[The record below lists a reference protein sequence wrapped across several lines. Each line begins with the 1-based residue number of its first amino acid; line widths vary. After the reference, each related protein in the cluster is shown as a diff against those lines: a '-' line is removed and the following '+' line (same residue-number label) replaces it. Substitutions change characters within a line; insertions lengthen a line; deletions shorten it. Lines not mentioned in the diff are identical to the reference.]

1 MRGHRNSQ
9 EMNRMK
15 KRVSSNKGKN
25 KNTTKLLIYF
35 VLFEM
40 MFTIV
45 SAPIIV
51 YYGPFSTLKKTVVGA
66 AMSTMSHQFIATLF
80 LSQKQIDEIRYG
92 TSNEASN
99 AETENLKQINLKNSD
114 STIEFVKVDGGNKF
128 TGLMLIIHDPKRVK
142 IGYSSKLGE
151 KGQKTS
157 QIAKANNGIAAIN
170 GGGFSDK
177 GQNSSA
183 LWTGTGAFPTGFIIS
198 GGKVVYPKTNV
209 DMNKEIPGVAAITKQ
224 GALIVGKHSI
234 QGLLDKGVQEGI
246 CFGPTLIINNVAQ
259 KLSDVD
265 GRAIDSQGTDPRTA
279 IGQRA
284 SDGAIIL
291 LTIDGRQGLQAGA
304 SIADVIETMKNQGVT
319 NAVNLDGGASTT
331 MYYNGVV
338 QNSPSD
344 KYGERSLPT
353 IIYVK

>member
-1 MRGHRNSQ
+1 MGRRRNSQ
-9 EMNRMK
+9 ETNENRNRTASK
-15 KRVSSNKGKN
+15 KAKN
-25 KNTTKLLIYF
+25 GNRPKLIIYF
-35 VLFEM
+35 ILFEII
-40 MFTIV
+40 FTIA

-51 YYGPFSTLKKTVVGA
+51 YYGPFSTLKRTVVGA
-66 AMSTMSHQFIATLF
+66 AMSTMSHQFLATLF

-99 AETENLKQINLKNSD
+99 AETENLKQINLKSND
-114 STIEFVKVDGGNKF
+114 SNIEFTKVDGGKKF
-128 TGLMLIIHDPKRVK
+128 TGLVLIIHDPRRVK
-142 IGYSSKLGE
+142 VGYSSKLGE
-151 KGQKTS
+151 KGERTS
-157 QIAKANNGIAAIN
+157 QIAKAHNAVAAIN

-177 GQNSSA
+177 GQNSTA

-198 GGKVVYPKTNV
+198 GGKLIYPKTNA
-209 DMNKEIPGVAAITKQ
+209 DMNTKVPGIAAINKQ
-224 GALIVGKHSI
+224 GVLIVGKYSI
-234 QGLLDKGVQEGI
+234 KELLDMGVQEGI

-304 SIADVIETMKNQGVT
+304 SIGDVITTMKSLGVT

-331 MYYNGVV
+331 MYYNGIV

-344 KYGERSLPT
+344 KFGERSLPT